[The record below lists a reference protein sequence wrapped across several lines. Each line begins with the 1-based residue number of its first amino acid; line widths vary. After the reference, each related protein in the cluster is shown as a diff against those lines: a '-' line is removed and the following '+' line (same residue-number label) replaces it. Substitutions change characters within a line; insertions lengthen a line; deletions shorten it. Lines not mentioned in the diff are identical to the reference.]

1 MAAPSP
7 PAERRGNPPQEQDR
21 AYNYCMGMMAEGRRR
36 ARWIQLLI
44 LVLALTASRNNFPLP
59 QSHGSPVTANPAQQI
74 HDFSGVT
81 KKYEG
86 AAPSRRQLEPQQKD
100 WIKTRDP
107 DTASKTSPIPALTGH
122 ESVARF
128 SEVRSEACGRL
139 SDAFTRPK
147 YLRLFLQAASPS
159 RLPPPA

>member
-1 MAAPSP
+1 
-7 PAERRGNPPQEQDR
+7 
-21 AYNYCMGMMAEGRRR
+21 MGMMAEGRRR

-59 QSHGSPVTANPAQQI
+59 KSHGSPITANPTQQI
-74 HDFSGVT
+74 HDRSGVA
-81 KKYEG
+81 KNYEEV
-86 AAPSRRQLEPQQKD
+86 APSRRQLEPQRKD
-100 WIKTRDP
+100 WIQTRVSDP
-107 DTASKTSPIPALTGH
+107 ASKTSTIPALTGR

-147 YLRLFLQAASPS
+147 YLRLFLLAASPS
-159 RLPPPA
+159 TLPPPA